1 MGNGTPIGEV
11 RGLGSA
17 HRGEH
22 HWMLQRYTAMGNL
35 VLGAWFVASIL
46 LIPKLDAANV
56 HDWLDGLVPATAMIL
71 LIASTFW
78 HARLGLQVMIEDYV
92 HEQGNK
98 FAATSLLNLLAIGG
112 AVFGVLCVLKLA
124 LGAAV

>member
-1 MGNGTPIGEV
+1 MASGTPIGEV

-17 HRGEH
+17 HCGED
-22 HWMLQRYTAMGNL
+22 HWMLQRYTAIGNL

-46 LIPKLDAANV
+46 LIGKLDAANV
-56 HDWLDGLVPATAMIL
+56 HDWLGGLVPVTLMIL

-78 HARLGLQVMIEDYV
+78 HARLGLQVIVEDYV

-98 FAATSLLNLLAIGG
+98 FAVTALLNLVAIGG

-124 LGAAV
+124 LGGAA